1 MLKFNMYVKIT
12 SIITKQIDK
21 EHTTSNKVEGKEKNL
36 SINVKEGKK
45 AEGKREKRAGKRN
58 GTQ

>member
-21 EHTTSNKVEGKEKNL
+21 EHTTSNKVEGKEKT
-36 SINVKEGKK
+36 SP
-45 AEGKREKRAGKRN
+45 
-58 GTQ
+58 